1 MGPGVMPDRSRPR
14 LHSGPLGTRHVHR
27 ERVDDA
33 SGCARGRGWRPR
45 EIGRIFRL
53 WQTSTPRV
61 STILARS
68 PSNDGTMKAAP
79 SRACALSG
87 PATLARSR
95 LIALASARLLVHDV
109 TDVAWAAR
117 RLENAKDGSL
127 WLDWAVER
135 CSLAPSLA
143 DMTEFVFDPPLR
155 LKRDVTVRT
164 LDDAADFTRKYVGS
178 KLPLRRDG
186 VLHGLEGA
194 SGYEEERNAANDFQA
209 WAEAEGLLL
218 GRG

>member
-1 MGPGVMPDRSRPR
+1 V
-14 LHSGPLGTRHVHR
+14 
-27 ERVDDA
+27 
-33 SGCARGRGWRPR
+33 
-45 EIGRIFRL
+45 
-53 WQTSTPRV
+53 
-61 STILARS
+61 
-68 PSNDGTMKAAP
+68 
-79 SRACALSG
+79 CALSG
-87 PATLARSR
+87 PATLARNR
-95 LIALASARLLVHDV
+95 LIALASARLLVCDV

-127 WLDWAVER
+127 WLDWALER

-218 GRG
+218 GRE